1 MPFLFVNELEEN
13 DSNAKSKYGF
23 AVRSHV
29 RRRAI
34 TERRRK
40 NAPPRIKRQLLQR
53 ESSLQRIEDLRSG
66 LNPAGSLPSIG
77 SNRLMTND
85 SVEAFGLDEHG
96 SANQFLVS
104 GDLKETG
111 SADFSKRRA
120 VPRNPLRKAH
130 PRSRNLAAERQAM
143 RQAPWHSGHTNSGA
157 NLDASQMHQVG
168 MYMKSTQGSP
178 TSILGAGKV
187 DPFRRYP
194 LDANKCEEETGL
206 FERYQSQD
214 LTIKF
219 SYQYHENLL
228 HQFNICQA
236 SVMCFRP
243 SDAQIN
249 ASFSAMMIE
258 G

>member
-1 MPFLFVNELEEN
+1 MNTSQQISFWFLVTWRKLDLPISPSAVLSQEIPFE
-13 DSNAKSKYGF
+13 K
-23 AVRSHV
+23 
-29 RRRAI
+29 
-34 TERRRK
+34 
-40 NAPPRIKRQLLQR
+40 RIRVLVI
-53 ESSLQRIEDLRSG
+53 SLQKD
-66 LNPAGSLPSIG
+66 
-77 SNRLMTND
+77 
-85 SVEAFGLDEHG
+85 
-96 SANQFLVS
+96 
-104 GDLKETG
+104 
-111 SADFSKRRA
+111 
-120 VPRNPLRKAH
+120 
-130 PRSRNLAAERQAM
+130 RQAM

-157 NLDASQMHQVG
+157 NLDSSQMHQVG

-194 LDANKCEEETGL
+194 LDANKYEEETGL